1 MTALDGRGIGMGVVH
16 MGGGRLKGGERIDP
30 SVGYSE
36 IVALGAEVAKG
47 QPLARLHAASER
59 AAQAAEKA
67 FLGAVTVGDAAS
79 PSPLIVEK
87 VG

>member
-1 MTALDGRGIGMGVVH
+1 VVH

-36 IVALGAEVAKG
+36 ILELGTRVVKG

-59 AAQAAEKA
+59 AAQEAEKA
-67 FLGAVTVGDAAS
+67 FLASVEIGEAAS
-79 PSPLIVEK
+79 PRSLIVAK